1 MKWLESNGVWMS
13 GKAGWGKAA
22 HPLRVESDTV
32 EDFEICGRGL
42 IARKEIVQGENI
54 VRVPSELV
62 MTREAAQRVL
72 GPSVIPDSLNEYL
85 AIAMLLM
92 HERALGDASF
102 WAAYIQLLP
111 TTEDVG
117 QTWTWSDEELGM
129 LTGSG
134 ILDSTASLKAK
145 VRREHEMILSEI
157 VTPNGL
163 DPAAYAFEHF
173 EWAMSM
179 LFSRAIDLR
188 EVGAL
193 ALVPYA
199 DLLNHSPYAASYFY
213 YEKVPLSKLREV
225 CLYSDRAYAKNDQV
239 LISYGQKSNAEL
251 LLLYGFVVDRNLF
264 DEVEISVSLDPSDA
278 RYDEKVDFL
287 QAQRLT
293 PSMQFPLLID
303 RYSSELMQFL
313 RLACVTPTMGPL
325 DEVRYAEKISRAN
338 ERAALLVLREGCQQA
353 LALYPESEAEDA
365 QLMENSRLFA
375 SLPRNARMAVKL
387 RRNEKRIL
395 LRTIKTCETGLDAL
409 MGNAPAAAAQ
419 PGFEW

>member
-1 MKWLESNGVWMS
+1 MQTLGALVVAAVAAAYQPVHRPLLSLPRAPPPAANFLSDPAAAGGAADSTRVREGALVKWLESNGVWMS

-239 LISYGQKSNAEL
+239 RASHTPPPLPPPPPSHRRRPRRRGRRPPTAPPPSRRRRRRRPQRHLCPPVRRCSSRTAKS
-251 LLLYGFVVDRNLF
+251 R
-264 DEVEISVSLDPSDA
+264 
-278 RYDEKVDFL
+278 
-287 QAQRLT
+287 T
-293 PSMQFPLLID
+293 PSCCCCTA
-303 RYSSELMQFL
+303 SSSTATSSTRSRSPSPSTLQT
-313 RLACVTPTMGPL
+313 RATTRRSTSSRRSASRRRCSSRCSSTATPP
-325 DEVRYAEKISRAN
+325 S
-338 ERAALLVLREGCQQA
+338 
-353 LALYPESEAEDA
+353 
-365 QLMENSRLFA
+365 
-375 SLPRNARMAVKL
+375 
-387 RRNEKRIL
+387 
-395 LRTIKTCETGLDAL
+395 
-409 MGNAPAAAAQ
+409 
-419 PGFEW
+419 